1 MIDAEKA
8 TEQMRELIL
17 SGWTRRA
24 IRMLPLS
31 NSTAALEN
39 LTPESASQYRDA
51 EWEHQEEKFHN
62 AAIREAN
69 EAIRRYNTVAPY
81 VVRRPLLT
89 RQSEMARCYANA
101 GNLIVEGI
109 QARVA
114 DGKHVQSTRDEGG
127 SVLADPPLN
136 IGRELRRILSNAVR
150 RVYARFSGVAPRHM

>member
-1 MIDAEKA
+1 
-8 TEQMRELIL
+8 MREIIL

-31 NSTAALEN
+31 NSAAALEN

-51 EWEHQEEKFHN
+51 EWERQEEKFHD

-81 VVRRPLLT
+81 VVRRPLLN

-101 GNLIVEGI
+101 GSLIVEGI
-109 QARVA
+109 QARISE
-114 DGKHVQSTRDEGG
+114 GHVQSMRDE
-127 SVLADPPLN
+127 VLADPPLN
-136 IGRELRRILSNAVR
+136 IGWELRRMLSDAVR
-150 RVYARFSGVAPRHM
+150 RVYARFSGVASRHM